1 MTDWIQAFLDTS
13 FMRFIVGENIHLLMP
28 ELILL
33 VAISV
38 GLFQASGRSKQ
49 SHDDA
54 WGTALWGSFFAVAVA
69 KVFAF
74 HLHVD
79 PQTLTLNA
87 PESYSVFYGM
97 LRVDLLFSVVRV
109 LVLGGTFMVLLFSR
123 AYLEKNSSTA
133 AEFPM
138 LVLTASL
145 GASFLAGANDLIML
159 FVALETLGIPSFI
172 LAGYFRNDP
181 KSAEAGLKYLLYG
194 GASTAVIL
202 FGLSLIYGLSGGY
215 TQFDMI
221 TANLQLLDSTL
232 AGNFQPVLMI
242 AMVMLL
248 GGIAFK
254 LSAAPFHQWTPD
266 VYEGAPLP
274 VTAYLSVV
282 SKVAAFALL
291 IRVCANWLYALSPIA
306 AGNSIAVLS
315 GLFVVLSV
323 LSMVIGNIAAL
334 RQNNIKRMMAYST
347 IAHVGYL
354 LLGFVVFQEF
364 ALASVLYY
372 LLAYVYMNLGAF
384 AVITL
389 ISFQTGRDDIAAYSG
404 LIRKKPFYTLALS
417 IFLLSLAGIPITAGF
432 FAKFFLFQSV
442 IQADSN
448 TLWLIVLALLNSTV
462 SLYYYLNVIRVMVVN
477 EPSDMVQSL
486 TRQVDAPQTLPIL
499 LSVVACLAGTLV
511 LGFYAEPAMMYTRG
525 AMAQLSDPAPL
536 AALGANNNFTHQA
549 DADTFQHA
557 VSMPAVA
564 VPSR

>member
-1 MTDWIQAFLDTS
+1 MTDWIQAFLHTP
-13 FMRFIVGENIHLLMP
+13 FMRFIVVENIHYLLP

-33 VAISV
+33 VTISI

-54 WGTALWGSFFAVAVA
+54 WSTALWGSFFAIAVA
-69 KVFAF
+69 KVLAF

-79 PQTLTLNA
+79 PETLTL
-87 PESYSVFYGM
+87 YSTPVNLPVFYDVI
-97 LRVDLLFSVVRV
+97 RIDLLYSIVRTF
-109 LVLGGTFMVLLFSR
+109 VLGGTFLVLLFSR
-123 AYLEKNSSTA
+123 AYLEKHSSTA

-145 GASFLAGANDLIML
+145 GASLLAGANDLIML

-172 LAGYFRNDP
+172 LAGYFRNDA
-181 KSAEAGLKYLLYG
+181 KCAEAGLKYLLYG

-202 FGLSLIYGLSGGY
+202 FGISLIYGLSGGY
-215 TQFDMI
+215 TQFPMI
-221 TANLQLLDSTL
+221 TAKLQLLETTL
-232 AGNFQPVLMI
+232 SGGFQPVLMI

-291 IRVCANWLYALSPIA
+291 IRVCANFLFALSPA
-306 AGNSIAVLS
+306 DAGTGIAVLS

-323 LSMVIGNIAAL
+323 LSMILGNVAAL

-347 IAHVGYL
+347 VAHVGYL
-354 LLGFVVFQEF
+354 LLGFVVFREA

-389 ISFQTGRDDIAAYSG
+389 ISLQTGRDDIQAYSG

-486 TRQVDAPQTLPIL
+486 TRRVDAPQTLPIL
-499 LSVVACLAGTLV
+499 LSVVACLIGTLV
-511 LGFYAEPAMMYTRG
+511 LGFYADPAMMYTRG
-525 AMAQLSDPAPL
+525 AMAQLNQPDPTSIQALNQEIHMATMAGDSADVL
-536 AALGANNNFTHQA
+536 AL
-549 DADTFQHA
+549 
-557 VSMPAVA
+557 PAV
-564 VPSR
+564 VHQR